1 MAIISKGI
9 LGGFHG
15 KVGEIVGSSW
25 RGINVIRSL
34 PKRVKRAST
43 EKQIIQRA
51 KFSLVI
57 AFIKPL
63 REFLL
68 KSYNDRSL
76 KQLTSTNLISSEIL
90 REAVKGEYP
99 NLILDYSKI
108 TISKGSLT
116 QLPDLNYVKTEKT
129 LDLTWKSNEGLLGET
144 KALNVFGII
153 FSEKNRNFSLIK
165 IGTYNLLKGS
175 INLDTYKKGEKFV
188 VWLFNS
194 DEPNVK
200 FSDSIFLGE
209 FVL

>member
-15 KVGEIVGSSW
+15 KVGEVVGSSW

-34 PKRVKRAST
+34 PKRVKRIST

-76 KQLTSTNLISSEIL
+76 KHLTSTNLISSEIL

-108 TISKGSLT
+108 TISKGSLIL
-116 QLPDLNYVKTEKT
+116 LPELKHVKTEKT
-129 LDLTWKSNEGLLGET
+129 IDLTWKSNEGLLGDT

-153 FSEKNRNFSLIK
+153 FSERNRNFSLVK
-165 IGTYNLLKGS
+165 IGTYNHLKGS
-175 INLDTYKKGEKFV
+175 INLENYTKGEKVV

-194 DEPNVK
+194 DEPNLK